1 MVEIPTHLM
10 DTVYLGDVME
20 LMRQLPDRSKAF
32 TYSPP
37 CGRVEAYPFTRV
49 KRASCGV
56 QPIRAFSLEMAV

>member
-1 MVEIPTHLM
+1 MAEIPTHLM

-20 LMRQLPDRSKAF
+20 LMRQLPDHSKAF

-49 KRASCGV
+49 KHPSCCVQPGV
-56 QPIRAFSLEMAV
+56 QP

>member
-1 MVEIPTHLM
+1 MAEIPTHLM

-37 CGRVEAYPFTRV
+37 CGRVEAYPIHARQARQLWRTAN
-49 KRASCGV
+49 KGV
-56 QPIRAFSLEMAV
+56 QP